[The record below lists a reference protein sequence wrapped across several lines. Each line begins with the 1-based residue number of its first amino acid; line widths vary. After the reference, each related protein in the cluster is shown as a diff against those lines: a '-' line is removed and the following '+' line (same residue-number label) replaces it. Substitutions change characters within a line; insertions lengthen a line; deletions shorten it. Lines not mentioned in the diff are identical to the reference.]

1 MELTNRVALVTGAAK
16 GIGKASAEALA
27 QAGADVALLDIDVVA
42 AQATAREIQDR
53 AGRRTLA
60 VRADV
65 MVRAE
70 FDEAVADVFRTLGR
84 LDVLVNNAGVWSYG
98 LLSDVAEDEW
108 DRVFAVNL
116 KGVLFG
122 TQAAAPSMKKQR
134 SGKIVNIASAAGL
147 GPAPDWSAYCISKA
161 AVIMLT
167 QVAAK
172 ELAPFDVQVNVVC
185 PGATDTDLTQGITEQ
200 TGQQFPHA
208 MPPERVAASVLK
220 LVSPFEQ
227 ATTGT
232 VVKEPAA

>member
-208 MPPERVAASVLK
+208 MPPERVAAAVLK

>member
-27 QAGADVALLDIDVVA
+27 QAGADVALLDIEVVA

-53 AGRRTLA
+53 CGGQTLA

-65 MVRAE
+65 TVRAK
-70 FDEAVADVFRTLGR
+70 FDEAVTDVLRTLGR
-84 LDVLVNNAGVWSYG
+84 LDVLVNNAGVWSHG

-122 TQAAAPSMKKQR
+122 TQAAAPSMKKQQ

-147 GPAPDWSAYCISKA
+147 GPAPNWSAYCISKA

-167 QVAAK
+167 D
-172 ELAPFDVQVNVVC
+172 EL
-185 PGATDTDLTQGITEQ
+185 
-200 TGQQFPHA
+200 
-208 MPPERVAASVLK
+208 
-220 LVSPFEQ
+220 
-227 ATTGT
+227 
-232 VVKEPAA
+232 